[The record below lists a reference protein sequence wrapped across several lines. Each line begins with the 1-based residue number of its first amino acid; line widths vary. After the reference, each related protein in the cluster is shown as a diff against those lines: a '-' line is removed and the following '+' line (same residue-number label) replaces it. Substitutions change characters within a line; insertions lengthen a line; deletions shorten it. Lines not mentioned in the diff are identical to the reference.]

1 MVTIVRRLSLAVATV
16 VIAST
21 VAIGTASA
29 IPTPVAA
36 PTVTPGV
43 AKVTV
48 GWDTSPSGPYGSAPD
63 RTYTVQLFLA
73 GTPATAILTKT
84 GLTSSPAV
92 FKVDPSVSVIAS
104 VMAYDGPTPAATS
117 DQSTPGVKSTAP
129 AAPTGLAATY
139 PASGAVRLSWNSV
152 AGATSYAIYRGGVKI
167 VNSTQRLYFNDSGLT
182 NGTSYSY
189 YVVALVSGLDYQA
202 GGVATSSKSATL
214 TAVPATVPAAPN
226 HVTGTVGDRLVNL
239 RFRGG
244 AANGRPIMN
253 VYVYIGTDTS
263 RVPACTRTS
272 TDVCA
277 STTTANGIQVR
288 NLSAERGYRF
298 RLRARNIIG
307 LSPYSSQT
315 PMLQPFTIK
324 PPFTQGMRGATIVEL
339 QKRLTWA
346 GLPTPITGVFDSA
359 TRKQVK
365 HLQEKFLYNETGEV
379 SVSTWSLLKRITVK
393 GAALPSQ
400 CRGTMICISKTQRVL
415 RFLEK
420 GKVTRYL
427 DARFGPEGGGLATGE
442 GMFSIDY
449 KDGCSSGAN
458 PNDYGS
464 LMANCHVSSGFGTPM
479 AWSMF
484 FNGGQ
489 AIHHSWYFARDGY
502 WGNSHGCINIRDWE
516 GLRYLYD
523 HAPTGTPVYVYW

>member
-1 MVTIVRRLSLAVATV
+1 MVTMVRRLSLAVATV

-21 VAIGTASA
+21 VAVGTASA

-48 GWDTSPSGPYGSAPD
+48 GWDSSAYPTPSGS
-63 RTYTVQLFLA
+63 RTYTVQLALA
-73 GTPATAILTKT
+73 GTPGTPILTKT
-84 GLTSSPAV
+84 SLTSSPAV
-92 FKVDPSVSVIAS
+92 FTVDPSASVVAS
-104 VMAYDGPTPAATS
+104 VMAYDDTTPAATS
-117 DQSTPGVKSTAP
+117 DQSTPGVSATAP
-129 AAPTGLAATY
+129 AAPTGLAVTY
-139 PASGAVRLSWNSV
+139 PASGAVRLAWNAV
-152 AGATSYAIYRGGVKI
+152 AGATSYAVYRNSVK
-167 VNSTQRLYFNDSGLT
+167 VVSSTSRTYFNDSGLT
-182 NGTSYSY
+182 NGTTYSY
-189 YVVALVSGLDYQA
+189 YVVAQVAGLDYPA
-202 GGVATSSKSATL
+202 AGVASSANSATIN
-214 TAVPATVPAAPN
+214 AVPATVPNAPN

-253 VYVYIGTDTS
+253 VYVYIGLDS
-263 RVPACTRTS
+263 NRVPACTRTS

-277 STTTANGIQVR
+277 STTSANGIQVR
-288 NLSAERGYRF
+288 NLGPERAYRF
-298 RLRARNIIG
+298 RLRARNVVG

-315 PMLQPFTIK
+315 PALQPFTIK

-379 SVSTWSLLKRITVK
+379 STSTWTLLKRITAK

-420 GKVTRYL
+420 GKVTRIL

-464 LMANCHVSSGFGTPM
+464 LMSNCHVSSGFGTPM

-516 GLRYLYD
+516 GLLYVY
-523 HAPTGTPVYVYW
+523 HHSWSGMPVYVSW